1 MSAVLTYHALGF
13 YGLPAFVAAGILLRV
28 LPPGSDAHRLIARA
42 ALAALVLIA
51 AIVIA
56 SY

>member
-1 MSAVLTYHALGF
+1 MLTYHALGLW
-13 YGLPAFVAAGILLRV
+13 GLPALIAAGLLLRV
-28 LPPGSDAHRLIARA
+28 LTPGSDAHRLLARA
-42 ALAALVLIA
+42 ALAFFLITA